1 MPEPIN
7 LILPVNK
14 PIGIST
20 YDVIRLF
27 KRKTGYTGKIGHGGT
42 LDPFASGVVLLLLG
56 NATSRFEEIRTWIKK
71 YLAGIRLGATSTTLD
86 IAGIITDYAGNPGP
100 AFTREDVEQAAAGF
114 IGQFVQKI
122 PAYSAAKH
130 EGVPLYRLA
139 RRGVAVA
146 KSKTVSIQS
155 IQVVSFQPPTLACRV
170 TCSGGVYIRQLAQD
184 IGLKLGGGGF
194 LYHLVREQVGDYLL
208 RDCLDV
214 EDFTTSSIPSS

>member
-1 MPEPIN
+1 MPEAIN
-7 LILPVNK
+7 RILPVNK

-27 KRKTGYTGKIGHGGT
+27 KRKTGYVGKIGHGGT

-56 NATSRFEEIRTWIKK
+56 NTTSRFEEIKTWTKR

-86 IAGIITDYAGNPGP
+86 ITGVITEHAGGLAS
-100 AFTREDVEQAAAGF
+100 ALSKKDVEQTVAGF
-114 IGQFVQKI
+114 TGRFVQKI

-130 EGVPLYRLA
+130 DGVPLYRLA
-139 RRGVAVA
+139 RRGIEIT
-146 KSKTVSIQS
+146 KSKTVLIQS
-155 IQVVSFQPPTLACRV
+155 IQVVSFQPPIMTCRV
-170 TCSGGVYIRQLAQD
+170 TCGGGVYIRQLAQD
-184 IGLKLGGGGF
+184 IGEKLGSGGF